1 MLEKINKLISEEVL
15 QKRINEIANNIE
27 NDYRNKEIVLVCLLK
42 GAVYFAVDLSKKL
55 KDVKMKL
62 EFMQIS
68 SYGDNFQS
76 SGDIELLL
84 DVTAD
89 LDGKDVIIV
98 EDIIDTGYTLDF
110 VKKHLSKKN
119 PKSLKICVLLDK
131 KGRREINLDVDYT
144 GFEIENKFVVG
155 YGLDAEQNYR
165 NLNMVEYILG
175 HNIKKLLIVKL
186 TKIEG
191 ERT

>member
-165 NLNMVEYILG
+165 NLPYIG
-175 HNIKKLLIVKL
+175 W
-186 TKIEG
+186 IEV
-191 ERT
+191 

>member
-84 DVTAD
+84 DVTVD

-165 NLNMVEYILG
+165 NLPYIG
-175 HNIKKLLIVKL
+175 W
-186 TKIEG
+186 IEV
-191 ERT
+191 